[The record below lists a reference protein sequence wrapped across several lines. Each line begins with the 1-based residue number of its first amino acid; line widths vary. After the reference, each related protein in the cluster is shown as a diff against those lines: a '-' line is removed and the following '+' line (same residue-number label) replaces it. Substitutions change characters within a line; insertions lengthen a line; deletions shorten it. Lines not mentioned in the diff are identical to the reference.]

1 MTGNPLYDPYQIL
14 MKVYAEKA
22 YLKQAIADTYIE
34 ELYRSRTVK
43 VAYGVIENDA
53 YLSFCIARYAEKSP
67 KLPVRVL
74 LKTALYFL
82 TVLKKKRYAVTDF
95 AVELCKK
102 LGKGGAAGF
111 VNAFLRNFDEEKVNA
126 ALPKGEKAIL
136 IKTGYPAFAYKK
148 LCEEYGARAEKIAS
162 AKSAGVSVRFLP
174 PVIENAAPYLEKV
187 CGRYIKTPF
196 SGGYIFEN
204 FARDSLYDEG
214 KYTFQS
220 VGSQAICG
228 VIKPCGKLLDA
239 CAAPGGKSVLLS
251 EKCGEVTAFE
261 LHEHRAELIKAYARR
276 AHRENV
282 TAVQKDSR
290 AYDGAYEKAFDAV
303 LCDVP
308 CSGFG
313 TVSENPDIKI
323 LKTESAFASL
333 APDQRQILATCSR
346 YVKEGGALY
355 YSTCSL
361 FQSENDEIVADFL
374 KNNADFSLETVD
386 SPLPHEKKEFGLQ
399 FLPDTAYG
407 AGFYVA
413 AMRRADSCTN
423 FTKLPFGKTERSN
436 AQAANATTAKNAEEK
451 AENKARTPCEGA
463 EE

>member
-1 MTGNPLYDPYQIL
+1 MTSNPLYDPYRIL
-14 MKVYAEKA
+14 MKVYGEKA

-43 VAYGVIENDA
+43 AAYGVIENDA
-53 YLSFCIARYAEKSP
+53 YFSFCISRYAEKSP

-74 LKTALYFL
+74 LKIALYFI
-82 TVLKKKRYAVTDF
+82 TVLGKKRYAVTDF

-111 VNAFLRNFDEEKVNA
+111 VNAFLRNFDGEKVQA
-126 ALPKGEKAIL
+126 ALPQGDEGVSVR
-136 IKTGYPAFAYKK
+136 TSYPAFAYKLLRK
-148 LCEEYGARAEKIAS
+148 EYGTRAEKIAA

-174 PVIENAAPYLEKV
+174 PESENAAPYLEKAA
-187 CGRYIKTPF
+187 GRYIATPF
-196 SGGYIFEN
+196 KGGYIFET
-204 FARDSLYDEG
+204 FSRDGAYDEG

-228 VIKPCGKLLDA
+228 VIEPCGRLLDA

-261 LHEHRAELIKAYARR
+261 LHAHRAELITAYARR
-276 AHRENV
+276 AHRENI
-282 TAVQKDSR
+282 TAVCRDSR
-290 AYDGAYEKAFDAV
+290 EYDPAYEKAFDAA

-323 LKTESAFASL
+323 LKDASVFASL
-333 APDQRQILATCSR
+333 ADDQRRILRTCSR
-346 YVKEGGALY
+346 YVKEGGMLY
-355 YSTCSL
+355 YSTCSV
-361 FQSENDEIVADFL
+361 FSCENDGVVAEFL
-374 KNNADFSLETVD
+374 KNNADFSPVTLD
-386 SPLPHEKKEFGLQ
+386 SPLAHETKKYGLQ
-399 FLPDTAYG
+399 FLPDAAFG

-413 AMRRADSCTN
+413 AMRRVRARAEQGEGGADS
-423 FTKLPFGKTERSN
+423 PR
-436 AQAANATTAKNAEEK
+436 
-451 AENKARTPCEGA
+451 EGQ
-463 EE
+463 